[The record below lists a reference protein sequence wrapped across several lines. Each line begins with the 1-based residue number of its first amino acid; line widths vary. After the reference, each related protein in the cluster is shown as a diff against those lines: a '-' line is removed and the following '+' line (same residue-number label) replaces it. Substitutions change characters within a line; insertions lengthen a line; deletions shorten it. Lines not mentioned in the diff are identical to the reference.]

1 MEEINGYI
9 QLPYGYIE
17 NKNDE
22 KINLS
27 LPRNF
32 KKELLFDELPFV
44 AQLNN
49 PAIENVI
56 SGKENDDISIQKFL
70 LATGLL
76 EDTIQNNLD
85 MIVTDN
91 DFNNAGIRHALDQKY
106 PTIMGKPTATNF
118 IFKDKAKF
126 DIQNPVIGGIYNEI
140 LTNKQKENKQ
150 INQIS
155 QAPDI
160 RDLDIRKR
168 LDKLGKFN
176 SGIDDSDDDDND
188 DNNNNNNSRIIPDF
202 PTPPVTPSST
212 SSIQRFL
219 LGENSDNQRTA
230 ILDSSTPQSKS
241 VTFSETIAKVFP
253 KIKRELIPLN
263 SIAEKDETED
273 FNITESSIVSNG
285 NEIID
290 LEFFSGGGNHQKLF
304 ENAIK
309 NVGVLSESNE
319 KFLKYLSSNFGRFIL
334 NKNKMKI
341 HLESGKI
348 FFEDKSTSESL
359 YDFLKVQ
366 QDIKKKE
373 LTINIAVQDDFSSY
387 VREILSE
394 IVDDDYDLQTNS
406 TSKFLFYNFNNVRVH
421 IERRPAIKVR
431 HSEILENEEALKVI
445 QNHNWQYF
453 IETLLEISNNESLID
468 RDDFKDDEAFEDYLI
483 IEKTQENLKY
493 CKRFYEEVFDD
504 ISYFLHNKIKETQD
518 IVIEKIEDDLSNYR
532 IFYKKLKEIESPVE
546 FMKILSNFYF
556 KTGRFPGYSELINVP
571 PGVNP
576 HFIEKND
583 RISPFEINEKFK
595 DSSCYGIASVQFIS
609 ALHVFFGGEKNLSK
623 NVMSEFLHN
632 LSLQALTIDDDRIEI
647 QFHEIIKLN
656 RELKKLIR
664 DDERDEIKIRENNF
678 TKEIF
683 EAEKDRSEI
692 LEEEIASK
700 NFKWE
705 KNRLSK

>member
-140 LTNKQKENKQ
+140 LTDKQKENKQ

-176 SGIDDSDDDDND
+176 SGINDSDDDDDDND
-188 DNNNNNNSRIIPDF
+188 DNNNNNNNSRIIPDF

-219 LGENSDNQRTA
+219 LGENPDNERTA

-241 VTFSETIAKVFP
+241 VTFSETITKVFP

-273 FNITESSIVSNG
+273 FDITESSIVSNG

-319 KFLKYLSSNFGRFIL
+319 NF
-334 NKNKMKI
+334 
-341 HLESGKI
+341 
-348 FFEDKSTSESL
+348 
-359 YDFLKVQ
+359 
-366 QDIKKKE
+366 
-373 LTINIAVQDDFSSY
+373 
-387 VREILSE
+387 
-394 IVDDDYDLQTNS
+394 
-406 TSKFLFYNFNNVRVH
+406 
-421 IERRPAIKVR
+421 
-431 HSEILENEEALKVI
+431 
-445 QNHNWQYF
+445 
-453 IETLLEISNNESLID
+453 
-468 RDDFKDDEAFEDYLI
+468 
-483 IEKTQENLKY
+483 
-493 CKRFYEEVFDD
+493 
-504 ISYFLHNKIKETQD
+504 
-518 IVIEKIEDDLSNYR
+518 
-532 IFYKKLKEIESPVE
+532 
-546 FMKILSNFYF
+546 
-556 KTGRFPGYSELINVP
+556 
-571 PGVNP
+571 
-576 HFIEKND
+576 
-583 RISPFEINEKFK
+583 
-595 DSSCYGIASVQFIS
+595 
-609 ALHVFFGGEKNLSK
+609 
-623 NVMSEFLHN
+623 
-632 LSLQALTIDDDRIEI
+632 
-647 QFHEIIKLN
+647 
-656 RELKKLIR
+656 
-664 DDERDEIKIRENNF
+664 
-678 TKEIF
+678 
-683 EAEKDRSEI
+683 
-692 LEEEIASK
+692 
-700 NFKWE
+700 
-705 KNRLSK
+705 

>member
-1 MEEINGYI
+1 
-9 QLPYGYIE
+9 
-17 NKNDE
+17 
-22 KINLS
+22 
-27 LPRNF
+27 
-32 KKELLFDELPFV
+32 
-44 AQLNN
+44 
-49 PAIENVI
+49 
-56 SGKENDDISIQKFL
+56 
-70 LATGLL
+70 
-76 EDTIQNNLD
+76 
-85 MIVTDN
+85 
-91 DFNNAGIRHALDQKY
+91 
-106 PTIMGKPTATNF
+106 
-118 IFKDKAKF
+118 
-126 DIQNPVIGGIYNEI
+126 
-140 LTNKQKENKQ
+140 
-150 INQIS
+150 
-155 QAPDI
+155 
-160 RDLDIRKR
+160 
-168 LDKLGKFN
+168 
-176 SGIDDSDDDDND
+176 
-188 DNNNNNNSRIIPDF
+188 
-202 PTPPVTPSST
+202 
-212 SSIQRFL
+212 
-219 LGENSDNQRTA
+219 
-230 ILDSSTPQSKS
+230 
-241 VTFSETIAKVFP
+241 
-253 KIKRELIPLN
+253 
-263 SIAEKDETED
+263 
-273 FNITESSIVSNG
+273 
-285 NEIID
+285 
-290 LEFFSGGGNHQKLF
+290 
-304 ENAIK
+304 
-309 NVGVLSESNE
+309 
-319 KFLKYLSSNFGRFIL
+319 
-334 NKNKMKI
+334 MKI

-373 LTINIAVQDDFSSY
+373 STINIAVQDDFSSY

-406 TSKFLFYNFNNVRVH
+406 TSKFLFYNFNNIRVH

-431 HSEILENEEALKVI
+431 HSEIFENEEALKVI

-692 LEEEIASK
+692 LEEEIASNILNGKKIDYPNENFGSFPNTREEIIEETNQNEAIKRKLEEALNQRDEEISSDVISESKKKLLKSITDNVDILSQNELNNVSLVALPKVIEKKSVEEHVQETIKK
-700 NFKWE
+700 NNQDFIKKKSSVKLKVTPLRRSSRIRLTDLLTEE
-705 KNRLSK
+705 KKKPYEKEK